1 MGPHPVLSPA
11 FESAYARAADAL
23 LVLAAGL
30 VGRADAPDILQ
41 EACVIGMRRYT
52 EFSQPGN
59 FEAWM
64 ATILRNVARNH
75 RRADRRRS
83 VRLRFWS
90 RMQGDPAPA
99 FGTSPRDGHPIDP
112 ALIAAIESLE
122 DDARVCLLLRV
133 VRGMSYQQIAD
144 MLSMPDATVRSHVFR
159 ARARLA
165 QTLRPEMEVLRG

>member
-1 MGPHPVLSPA
+1 M
-11 FESAYARAADAL
+11 
-23 LVLAAGL
+23 
-30 VGRADAPDILQ
+30 
-41 EACVIGMRRYT
+41 IGMKRYA
-52 EFSQPGN
+52 EFSHPGN

-83 VRLRFWS
+83 FRLRAWGHRHGS
-90 RMQGDPAPA
+90 ATPASDPGPDMD
-99 FGTSPRDGHPIDP
+99 GGHPIDP

-122 DDARVCLLLRV
+122 DDARACLLLRV
-133 VRGMSYQQIAD
+133 VRGLSYQQIGA

-165 QTLRPEMEVLRG
+165 QRIPPDQEVPRG